1 MVKVFVTLED
11 SEKER
16 KEATGRTWLEL
27 LMLGI
32 DTAEKRM
39 VEKAEEAKA

>member
-11 SEKER
+11 AEKER
-16 KEATGRTWLEL
+16 KEATGQTWLEL

-32 DTAEKRM
+32 ETAEKRM
-39 VEKAEEAKA
+39 QESEEAKA